1 MKKKY
6 IIILLLVI
14 VVVCLIF
21 IFINITGKQSKSE
34 ELEALSI
41 FEKNA
46 TIQVIVDNSID
57 NTNDIQRK
65 LENIKYVKNAKLV
78 SKEDALEDVKNK
90 IAGNL
95 IGELF
100 SDNNIFPNSFIIT
113 LDVNDI
119 DDLEK
124 AKNLENDIRNIEGIS
139 NVNSSGFKEL
149 MEVYEKAGIKGM
161 REYDKIL
168 TIMDEQGINGVNTYL
183 DKHEETRK
191 ILKDFIHF

>member
-1 MKKKY
+1 MS
-6 IIILLLVI
+6 LVI

-65 LENIKYVKNAKLV
+65 LENIKYVKNVKLV
-78 SKEDALEDVKNK
+78 SKEDTLEDVKNK

-95 IGELF
+95 IDELY

-119 DDLEK
+119 EDLEK

-149 MEVYEKAGIKGM
+149 IEVYEKAGIKGM
-161 REYDKIL
+161 IEYDKIL

-183 DKHEETRK
+183 DEHEETRK

>member
-78 SKEDALEDVKNK
+78 SKEDTLEDVKNK
-90 IAGNL
+90 ITGNL
-95 IGELF
+95 IDELF

-119 DDLEK
+119 EDLEK

-149 MEVYEKAGIKGM
+149 IEVYEKAGIKGM
-161 REYDKIL
+161 IEYDKIL

-183 DKHEETRK
+183 DEHEETRK